1 MVPRLTRPTVRR
13 STRYAVWFLALTLAL
28 LTAGGLAAGCRKA
41 PPPLPQTPE
50 ELVTSIFG
58 VPREGSEDPGVY
70 ATELTPAGEF
80 AVNCRYVM
88 MAGGMRGCQERLIQL
103 FSDVFR
109 FENVTSVY
117 VEMIFPFRD
126 KAGKITLEKGLTV
139 RLTRATAATVDWANL
154 KPGDLP
160 TTCTEW
166 WQDPRAGK

>member
-58 VPREGSEDPGVY
+58 VPREGSVDPGVY
-70 ATELTPAGEF
+70 ATELTVAGEF
-80 AVNCRYVM
+80 VVNCRYVM
-88 MAGGMRGCQERLIQL
+88 VAGGMRGCQGRLIL
-103 FSDVFR
+103 FFSDVFR
-109 FENVTSVY
+109 FENVSSVY

-126 KAGKITLEKGLTV
+126 SPDKITLEKGLTV
-139 RLTRATAATVDWANL
+139 RLSRATAATVDWANL
-154 KPGDLP
+154 RPGNLP
-160 TTCTEW
+160 TTCNEW

>member
-1 MVPRLTRPTVRR
+1 MVTRPTVRR
-13 STRYAVWFLALTLAL
+13 PTRYAVWFLALTLAL

-41 PPPLPQTPE
+41 PLPPQTPE

-58 VPREGSEDPGVY
+58 VPREGSVDPGVY
-70 ATELTPAGEF
+70 ATELTVAGEF
-80 AVNCRYVM
+80 VVNCRYVM
-88 MAGGMRGCQERLIQL
+88 VAGGMRGCQGRLIL
-103 FSDVFR
+103 FFSDVFR
-109 FENVTSVY
+109 FENVSSVY

-126 KAGKITLEKGLTV
+126 SPDKITLEKGLTV

-160 TTCTEW
+160 TTCNEW